1 MTTAAFPPTCQ
12 CGHSQRVHWL
22 SQTSREV
29 PCTICHCRNFRLHVD
44 DLTHTP
50 PRQTILERAAEIV
63 DNREQQYGHPKDNLP
78 RIARLWS
85 EILGITVTAEQVC
98 LCMILLKIARA
109 VTSTEISE
117 DTIVDMIGYSY
128 CIEKLRVEETGS

>member
-1 MTTAAFPPTCQ
+1 M
-12 CGHSQRVHWL
+12 
-22 SQTSREV
+22 
-29 PCTICHCRNFRLHVD
+29 
-44 DLTHTP
+44 
-50 PRQTILERAAEIV
+50 TILERAAEIV
-63 DNREQQYGHPKDNLP
+63 DHREQQYGHPKDNLP